1 MTTLTTHQREL
12 LQAVL
17 DGKELVGVVSGTAY
31 DSQDLL
37 HAIARQPT
45 SLKIKTEDKNAEV
58 KMNTMKD
65 ILQAIIEG
73 KQLLT
78 AGGSPIDHKTALNYL
93 SRGLTVTIRPET
105 VHRFVPVFKMPAGS
119 VYMSEA
125 KVDLE
130 SAKNPGFNGKTS
142 YDKLAGVLHVEIEPT
157 TMTLVKVEMVM
168 P

>member
-1 MTTLTTHQREL
+1 MITLTTYQREL

-17 DGKELVGVVSGTAY
+17 DGKELVGVVSGTPHN
-31 DSQDLL
+31 SQDLL

-45 SLKIKTEDKNAEV
+45 SLKIKPD
-58 KMNTMKD
+58 
-65 ILQAIIEG
+65 
-73 KQLLT
+73 
-78 AGGSPIDHKTALNYL
+78 
-93 SRGLTVTIRPET
+93 T

-130 SAKNPGFNGKTS
+130 SAKNPGFNGKTQS
-142 YDKLAGVLHVEIEPT
+142 DTLAGVLHVEIEPT
-157 TMTLVKVEMVM
+157 TMKLVKVEMVK

>member
-1 MTTLTTHQREL
+1 MITLTTHQREL

-17 DGKELVGVVSGTAY
+17 DGKELVGVVSGTPY

-45 SLKIKTEDKNAEV
+45 SLKV
-58 KMNTMKD
+58 K
-65 ILQAIIEG
+65 
-73 KQLLT
+73 
-78 AGGSPIDHKTALNYL
+78 
-93 SRGLTVTIRPET
+93 PET

-130 SAKNPGFNGKTS
+130 SAKNPGFNGKAPF
-142 YDKLAGVLHVEIEPT
+142 DNLAGVLHVEIEPA
-157 TMTLVKVEMVM
+157 TMTLVKVEMVK

>member
-1 MTTLTTHQREL
+1 MITLCTHQREL

-17 DGKELVGVVSGTAY
+17 DGKELVGVVSDTPHN
-31 DSQDLL
+31 SQDLL

-45 SLKIKTEDKNAEV
+45 SLKIK
-58 KMNTMKD
+58 
-65 ILQAIIEG
+65 
-73 KQLLT
+73 
-78 AGGSPIDHKTALNYL
+78 
-93 SRGLTVTIRPET
+93 PET

-130 SAKNPGFNGKTS
+130 SAKNPGFNGKAPF
-142 YDKLAGVLHVEIEPT
+142 DKLAGVLHVEIEPT
-157 TMTLVKVEMVM
+157 TMTLVKVEMVK

>member
-17 DGKELVGVVSGTAY
+17 DGKELVGVVSDTPHN
-31 DSQDLL
+31 SQNLL
-37 HAIARQPT
+37 HAIARQPA
-45 SLKIKTEDKNAEV
+45 SLKIKPA
-58 KMNTMKD
+58 
-65 ILQAIIEG
+65 
-73 KQLLT
+73 
-78 AGGSPIDHKTALNYL
+78 
-93 SRGLTVTIRPET
+93 T

-130 SAKNPGFNGKTS
+130 SAKNPGFNGKAPF
-142 YDKLAGVLHVEIEPT
+142 DKLAGVLHVEIEPD
-157 TMTLVKVEMVM
+157 TMTLVKVEMVK

>member
-1 MTTLTTHQREL
+1 MITLTTHQREL

-17 DGKELVGVVSGTAY
+17 VGKELVGVVSDTPHN
-31 DSQDLL
+31 SQDLL

-45 SLKIKTEDKNAEV
+45 SLKIKPD
-58 KMNTMKD
+58 
-65 ILQAIIEG
+65 
-73 KQLLT
+73 
-78 AGGSPIDHKTALNYL
+78 
-93 SRGLTVTIRPET
+93 T

-130 SAKNPGFNGKTS
+130 SAKNPGLNGKAPF
-142 YDKLAGVLHVEIEPT
+142 DNLAGVLHVEIEPT
-157 TMTLVKVEMVM
+157 TMTLVKVEMVK

>member
-1 MTTLTTHQREL
+1 MTILSTHQREL

-17 DGKELVGVVSGTAY
+17 DGKELVGVVSDTPHN
-31 DSQDLL
+31 SQDLL

-45 SLKIKTEDKNAEV
+45 SLKIK
-58 KMNTMKD
+58 
-65 ILQAIIEG
+65 
-73 KQLLT
+73 
-78 AGGSPIDHKTALNYL
+78 
-93 SRGLTVTIRPET
+93 PET

-130 SAKNPGFNGKTS
+130 SAKNPGFNGKAPF
-142 YDKLAGVLHVEIEPT
+142 DKLAGVLHVEIDPT
-157 TMTLVKVEMVM
+157 TVTLVKVEMVR